1 MSTEEPSGFTL
12 LETLIATGIL
22 VTALAGIAQLFVLSS
37 HLSRQANTSG
47 AALVSAQDKLE
58 SLRGLPFAYDAN
70 GSAIT
75 DPALQI
81 SPPGSLAEDVARY
94 VDWVDAGGVSRESED
109 AAEFTRRW
117 RVSAIGSAEPDTI
130 SIEVCVFKAPAGSH
144 GADAC
149 LSTIRSRQP

>member
-1 MSTEEPSGFTL
+1 MSTEESSGFTL

-22 VTALAGIAQLFVLSS
+22 VTALAGIAQLFVLSA
-37 HLSRQANTSG
+37 HLARQASTSG

-58 SLRGLPFAYDAN
+58 SLRSLPFAYDAD

-81 SPPGSLAEDVARY
+81 SPPGSLAEDVERY
-94 VDWVDAGGVSRESED
+94 VDWVGPSGVSSESEGE
-109 AAEFTRRW
+109 AEFTRRW
-117 RVSAIGSAEPDTI
+117 RVSAIGSSEPDTV
-130 SIEVCVFKAPAGSH
+130 SIEVCVFKAPAGNH
-144 GADAC
+144 GAEVC